1 MALHH
6 KLCHTLGGSF
16 NLPHAEVHT
25 IILPHAAAYN
35 APAAPEAM
43 GRVARALGVGG
54 PERAA
59 GAIFDL
65 AKSCGAKMS
74 LAAIGMREA
83 DLDKAAELAL
93 AAPYPNP
100 RPLERAAIR
109 ELLGDAFQG
118 RRPNSEAQ
126 NKHAH
131 CKEGNMTK
139 NISKASLSRRRVLQA
154 GGAAVAAG
162 GFGFP
167 AIAAEPVFK
176 IGYVTPKTGPLA
188 PFAEADISS
197 SLIQEAARQGRV
209 GRRQDLKVE
218 IYIKD
223 SQSNPNRAAEV
234 AAN

>member
-1 MALHH
+1 MNAIAHCVEALYAVDGNPILSMMAEEGIRAVARSLVQAIRAPADLEARSDTLYGAWLAGTCLAGSSMALHH

-118 RRPNSEAQ
+118 RRPN
-126 NKHAH
+126 
-131 CKEGNMTK
+131 
-139 NISKASLSRRRVLQA
+139 
-154 GGAAVAAG
+154 
-162 GFGFP
+162 
-167 AIAAEPVFK
+167 
-176 IGYVTPKTGPLA
+176 
-188 PFAEADISS
+188 
-197 SLIQEAARQGRV
+197 
-209 GRRQDLKVE
+209 
-218 IYIKD
+218 
-223 SQSNPNRAAEV
+223 
-234 AAN
+234 